1 MTATAILPEST
12 NSGAAAGWP
21 LFEVTVEGYDPFT
34 VSARSRGAAI
44 YDKWLSFRDVW
55 PDCTFRHWLNLARV
69 RRASRA
75 IGPDPYD
82 YVRRNYD
89 RAIGHGT
96 RVAITGEGRDL
107 EGRVGTLVHPGRT
120 STAYA
125 HVVLDGD
132 DHAIIVHPLSVVLVA
147 SDQSGVPQ

>member
-1 MTATAILPEST
+1 MTTAAILPEST
-12 NSGAAAGWP
+12 KSRPAAGWS

-34 VSARSRGAAI
+34 VSARNRGAAL
-44 YDKWLSFRDVW
+44 YNKWIDFSDVW

-69 RRASRA
+69 RRSSHA

-89 RAIGHGT
+89 RDIRHGT
-96 RVAITGEGRDL
+96 RVTITGEGRDL
-107 EGRVGTLVHPGRT
+107 EGRAGTVVHPGRT

-132 DHAIIVHPLSVVLVA
+132 DHAIIIHPLSVIVA
-147 SDQSGVPQ
+147 APQEARA